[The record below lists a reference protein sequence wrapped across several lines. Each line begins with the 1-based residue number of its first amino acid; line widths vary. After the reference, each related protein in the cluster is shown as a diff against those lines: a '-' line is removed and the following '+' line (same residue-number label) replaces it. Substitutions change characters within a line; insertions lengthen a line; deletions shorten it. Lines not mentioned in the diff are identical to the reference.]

1 MTITRA
7 QFSALL
13 EPTLRDIKSDPMY
26 PRRPMIG
33 LSFYNVLTSKKAK
46 ETDFQWAGLGTFQ
59 VKNEGGPV
67 TFSDPIPGPTL
78 IYTHVRR
85 ALGYQITQE
94 MLDHDLYQEIRKMEQ
109 ALQIAGDD
117 DIEIGAHLLLNNA
130 FTTAQGYGGAF
141 VATGFDGLQLCST
154 AHTRLDGGATQPNR
168 PSTDVNLDW
177 TALANGVTT
186 FMSWKDERGRPIMA
200 VPRRLIIHIGDV
212 MTAKELVGSL
222 GKPGTANNEINALRD
237 WSMDLVVSQYLTG
250 NSAWFL
256 QGDYVDSKFYWDVTP
271 RTSSEDDWEK
281 EIIMRKRVQGWS
293 NGHGDWRAW
302 YGTSAT
308 G

>member
-7 QFSALL
+7 QFTALL

-59 VKNEGGPV
+59 IKNEGGPV
-67 TFSDPIPGPTL
+67 TFSDPIAGPTL

-117 DIEIGAHLLLNNA
+117 DIEVQAHLLLVNGFGTTNVGGFNA
-130 FTTAQGYGGAF
+130 S
-141 VATGFDGLQLCST
+141 GFDGLALFST
-154 AHTRLDGGATQPNR
+154 AHTRLDGAATQANR
-168 PSTDVNLDW
+168 PSTDANLDW

-200 VPRRLIIHIGDV
+200 VPRRLIVGIRDV

-237 WSMDLVVSQYLTG
+237 WTLELVVSQYLTDVDD
-250 NSAWFL
+250 WFL
-256 QGDYVDSKFYWDVTP
+256 QGDYVDAKWYWDVQP

-293 NGHGDWRAW
+293 NGHGDWRA
-302 YGTSAT
+302 YFGNAGST
-308 G
+308 